1 MIDIPKIGI
10 RSVEIPRYNFNNPSI
25 SIPPAPPV
33 TLNLGLPVVDLPG
46 CVEAYESNNK
56 SLPEDDKRGVL
67 TLCDSG
73 IPSFNPIRFEPREV
87 IPTEPAKLQ
96 PVKPPSP
103 ENIVQDIPPVKPPVI
118 PTQVS
123 CPTPAQEAR
132 EPIGTFIEGF
142 RKKVIQYQLI
152 GQECIQITE
161 DVPLPKQIIAG
172 LPSGG
177 QVMTTSGIAVVA
189 TSSAIMAKPLADLLL
204 KVIKPVVKKILVKIN
219 KLRGK
224 ESEIL
229 SVKER
234 RDQQRSYSHAVRT
247 LKGKG

>member
-10 RSVEIPRYNFNNPSI
+10 RSVDIPRYNFNNPSI
-25 SIPPAPPV
+25 SIPFAPPV
-33 TLNLGLPVVDLPG
+33 TLNLGVPVVDLPG

-73 IPSFNPIRFEPREV
+73 VPSFNPIRFEPREV
-87 IPTEPAKLQ
+87 IPTQPAKLQ
-96 PVKPPSP
+96 PVQPPSP
-103 ENIVQDIPPVKPPVI
+103 EKIVQEIPPVKPPTVPI
-118 PTQVS
+118 QAS
-123 CPTPAQEAR
+123 CPTPSQEAK
-132 EPIGTFIEGF
+132 EPIGTFVEGF

-161 DVPLPKQIIAG
+161 DVPLPNQIVAG

-189 TSSAIMAKPLADLLL
+189 TSSAIMAKPLADILL
-204 KVIKPVVKKILVKIN
+204 KVVKPTVKKLIMKIN
-219 KLRGK
+219 KVRGK

>member
-33 TLNLGLPVVDLPG
+33 TLNLGVPVVDLPG

-73 IPSFNPIRFEPREV
+73 VPSFNPIRFEPREV
-87 IPTEPAKLQ
+87 IPTQPAKLQ
-96 PVKPPSP
+96 PVQPSSP
-103 ENIVQDIPPVKPPVI
+103 EKIIPEVPPVKPPTVPI
-118 PTQVS
+118 QAS
-123 CPTPAQEAR
+123 CPTPSQEAK

-161 DVPLPKQIIAG
+161 DVPLPNQIVAG

-189 TSSAIMAKPLADLLL
+189 TSSAIMAKPLADILL
-204 KVIKPVVKKILVKIN
+204 KVVKPTVKKLMMKIN
-219 KLRGK
+219 KIRGK

>member
-1 MIDIPKIGI
+1 MIDVPDIQI
-10 RSVEIPRYNFNNPSI
+10 RSIEIPRYNFNNPSI
-25 SIPPAPPV
+25 SIPTAPPV
-33 TLNLGLPVVDLPG
+33 TVNLGVPVVDLPG

-73 IPSFNPIRFEPREV
+73 VPSFNPIPFEPLEV
-87 IPTEPAKLQ
+87 IPTKPARLETKQ
-96 PVKPPSP
+96 PPPP
-103 ENIVQDIPPVKPPVI
+103 DEVIKDLPPIKPPVI
-118 PTQVS
+118 PSQES
-123 CPTPAQEAR
+123 CPTPGQLAT
-132 EPIGTFIEGF
+132 EPIGTFVQGF
-142 RKKVIQYQLI
+142 RKKIVEYRLI
-152 GQECIQITE
+152 GQECVQITE

-204 KVIKPVVKKILVKIN
+204 KVIKPTVKKVILKIN
-219 KLRGK
+219 KIRGK
-224 ESEIL
+224 ESETL
-229 SVKER
+229 SVRER
-234 RDQQRSYSHAVRT
+234 QDQQRTYSRAIRS